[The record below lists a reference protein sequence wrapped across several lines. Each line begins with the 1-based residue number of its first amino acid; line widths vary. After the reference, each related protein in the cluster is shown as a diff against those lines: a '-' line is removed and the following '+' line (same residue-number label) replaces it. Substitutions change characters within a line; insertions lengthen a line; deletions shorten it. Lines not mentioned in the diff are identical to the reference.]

1 MLTSE
6 QKKHFEVFG
15 FLALRG
21 LFSEK
26 EMAIITQEAQE
37 IFLEERN
44 GRPFAGTER

>member
-37 IFLEERN
+37 IFPRGEEWPTVCRN
-44 GRPFAGTER
+44 